1 MQVEEPELQ
10 VSSVPRGHGRP
21 HYIPLSPQV
30 PDTEA
35 VVLYP
40 EGCEDR
46 VSLAG
51 RSVHMS
57 SSITQ
62 HLDVEAELT
71 IQYFCHRGDSFSNA
85 FC

>member
-1 MQVEEPELQ
+1 MQVSPI
-10 VSSVPRGHGRP
+10 PRGHTRP
-21 HYIPLSPQV
+21 QYIPLSPQT

-57 SSITQ
+57 SSIHTLS
-62 HLDVEAELT
+62 HTHCLNVVDIFMT
-71 IQYFCHRGDSFSNA
+71 IKYFWPLW
-85 FC
+85 